1 MTPPPNPIIIV
12 IEGLRTA
19 KSIADAVRS
28 YNDRKAAEARRKRWW
43 RWWRWFKK

>member
-1 MTPPPNPIIIV
+1 MPPAPIPIIIV
-12 IEGLRTA
+12 IAGLRTA

-43 RWWRWFKK
+43 RWFKK